1 MVRADLSGMRSARIK
16 VLMAVVLIAFLAIT
30 VQLYTLQVLRHDTLR
45 RRSEQNAMRTVP
57 VEAIRGRITDRNGVV
72 LVGSRPA
79 YTVGVIPAEVK
90 DAAHLDSMVC
100 PILQIPPGTV
110 SGKVS
115 QQRQSLHRPIEL
127 RRDAPFQIIAYLEEH
142 RHELPGIVYFVE
154 SRRRYPFGILAAHL
168 LGYVREVRESQ
179 LKQLKDEGYALGD
192 LMGQAGVEATYER
205 ELRGEKGEEY
215 QEVTA
220 TGRVVDSHRREPVR
234 GMDARLSIDLA
245 LQQVAESAMDSIR
258 RGALVA
264 LDPRTGEILALV
276 SRPAFNPDIFST
288 VVPPEIWRELN
299 DDVERPLFNRATMGT
314 YPPGSTAKMVSAA
327 AGLETGVLDSSTR
340 LRPCTGGLAF
350 GNRVYACWNKRGH
363 GSLNVVHAIEASC
376 NVFFYQVGERV
387 GVDKWGTYARLLG
400 LGQKTGIDLPGE
412 DEGVVPST
420 QVYDRRFGKG
430 KWGRGEAL
438 NVGIGQGIV
447 LVTPV
452 QMARYAAAL
461 ATGYL
466 VTPHLAIGFTDTNGV
481 EHAPAL
487 RPPKPVSIQPDVLR
501 LIRSAMVLV
510 TEGGSGT
517 AHRAAVPGFH
527 VAGKTGTAQNPHG
540 DDHSWFVGFA
550 PVPNPT
556 IAIAV
561 ICENAGHGSTRA
573 APVAGAVLRRHL
585 LGPEQPRPKKDEE
598 MTAGHPI
605 AQLRN

>member
-1 MVRADLSGMRSARIK
+1 MDTATACIECVDDNLIRARLYHIAKDPIPCRTLVYTLPGHEKCTLHETDDFIAQSLEGWGYAVLREPVQVQAYRRNWDVEGGATYAAPQPADPWYTACNVYGMVRGSTHPQELI
-16 VLMAVVLIAFLAIT
+16 VVISHKDSQSWMVNTAGA
-30 VQLYTLQVLRHDTLR
+30 YD
-45 RRSEQNAMRTVP
+45 
-57 VEAIRGRITDRNGVV
+57 NG
-72 LVGSRPA
+72 
-79 YTVGVIPAEVK
+79 I
-90 DAAHLDSMVC
+90 
-100 PILQIPPGTV
+100 GTV
-110 SGKVS
+110 ANLEIARVLQGY
-115 QQRQSLHRPIEL
+115 RPKRTL
-127 RRDAPFQIIAYLEEH
+127 WFVFCNEEH
-142 RHELPGIVYFVE
+142 APWTSAVTAQRV
-154 SRRRYPFGILAAHL
+154 
-168 LGYVREVRESQ
+168 
-179 LKQLKDEGYALGD
+179 KDEGYALGD

-276 SRPAFNPDIFST
+276 SRPAFNPDIYST

-598 MTAGHPI
+598 MTVGHPI
-605 AQLRN
+605 TQLRN